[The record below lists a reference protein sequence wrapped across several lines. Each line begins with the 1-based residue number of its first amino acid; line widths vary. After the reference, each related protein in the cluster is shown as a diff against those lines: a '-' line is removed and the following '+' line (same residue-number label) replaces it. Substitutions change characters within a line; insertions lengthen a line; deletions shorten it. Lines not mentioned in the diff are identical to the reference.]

1 MYMVINN
8 IGGTMTVTK
17 EEWVLALMSDLE
29 MMKRSNASQMKKMTA
44 LFQQSERQLERAID
58 IVKSME
64 A

>member
-1 MYMVINN
+1 
-8 IGGTMTVTK
+8 MTVTK

-29 MMKRSNASQMKKMTA
+29 MMKRSNACQMKKMTA

-58 IVKSME
+58 IVKRME

>member
-1 MYMVINN
+1 
-8 IGGTMTVTK
+8 MTVKK

-64 A
+64 E